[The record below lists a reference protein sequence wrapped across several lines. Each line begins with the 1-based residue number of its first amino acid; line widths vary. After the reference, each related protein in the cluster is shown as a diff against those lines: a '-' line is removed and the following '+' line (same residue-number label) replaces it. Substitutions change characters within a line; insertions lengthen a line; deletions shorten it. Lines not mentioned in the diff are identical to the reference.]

1 MPSIPDWAKAARK
14 EIQQPLPDS
23 KNKQED
29 FKAVEVIESFLHGGS
44 SAFRAARNI
53 ACIYEPRL
61 KAREREDVEAL
72 WGYISQAAISV
83 DEAASLKLA
92 GLMASLQGQP
102 DVVDTSGKAV
112 GCGNQVLWPG
122 LVS

>member
-1 MPSIPDWAKAARK
+1 MY
-14 EIQQPLPDS
+14 
-23 KNKQED
+23 
-29 FKAVEVIESFLHGGS
+29 F
-44 SAFRAARNI
+44 
-53 ACIYEPRL
+53 EPRL

-72 WGYISQAAISV
+72 WGYISQAAKSV

-112 GCGNQVLWPG
+112 GCGNQVLWRG

>member
-1 MPSIPDWAKAARK
+1 MPSIPDCAKAARK
-14 EIQQPLPDS
+14 GIQQTLSDS

-72 WGYISQAAISV
+72 WGYISQAAKSV

-112 GCGNQVLWPG
+112 GCGSQVLWRG
-122 LVS
+122 LVP